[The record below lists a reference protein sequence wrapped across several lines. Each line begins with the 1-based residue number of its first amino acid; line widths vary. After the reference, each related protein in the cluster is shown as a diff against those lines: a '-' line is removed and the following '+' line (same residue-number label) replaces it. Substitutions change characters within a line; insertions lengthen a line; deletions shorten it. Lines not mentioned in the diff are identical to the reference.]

1 MRVLV
6 LGGTGFI
13 GSHIVDALV
22 NNGHQV
28 KVIDRTLKHIQTNNP
43 LLVQYIQADYGDSF
57 VLSEALIGIDIVIH
71 LVTTTVPGSSNLDPV
86 ADIQSNLINSVK
98 LFQAMRHAEV
108 KRIIYFSSGGTV
120 YGNPNQVPIP
130 ENHSTHPICS
140 YGITKLA
147 IENYLY
153 MFQELYGFKPTILR
167 PSNPYGPR
175 QGHYGAQGVIGT
187 FMKQIISHQPINIWG
202 DGSVIRDY
210 IYISDLVD
218 ACLAAV
224 NSDVQGTF
232 NIGSGMGYS
241 LLDIIKEIEKCT
253 QETAKVKFDPA
264 RSFDVKELVLDSN
277 LAKDKFAW
285 SPKYTLPQGVCL
297 HYDWYKSNQKNLE
310 I

>member
-22 NNGHQV
+22 DSDHHV
-28 KVIDRTLKHIQTNNP
+28 KVVDRTLKYIQTKNP
-43 LLVQYIQADYGDSF
+43 QSVQYTQADYSDSF
-57 VLSEALIGIDIVIH
+57 ILSEALLGIDIVIH
-71 LVTTTVPGSSNLDPV
+71 LVSTTVPGNSNLDPV
-86 ADIQSNLINSVK
+86 ADIQSNLVNSVK
-98 LFQAMRHAEV
+98 LFQAMKHADV

-120 YGNPNQVPIP
+120 YGNPSQIPIS
-130 ENHSTHPICS
+130 ENHPTHPICS
-140 YGITKLA
+140 YGITKVA

-175 QGHYGAQGVIGT
+175 QGHHGAQGVIGT
-187 FMKQIISHQPINIWG
+187 FMNQIMTNHDINIWG

-218 ACLAAV
+218 ACLAVV

-232 NIGSGMGYS
+232 NIGSGCGHS
-241 LLDIIKEIEKCT
+241 LLDIIGEIERCT
-253 QETAKVKFDPA
+253 QRKSQVNFDHA
-264 RSFDVKELVLDSN
+264 RCFDVNEMVLDSK
-277 LAKDKFAW
+277 LAKNKLAW
-285 SPKYTLPQGVCL
+285 SPKYTLQQGIRL
-297 HYDWYKSNQKNLE
+297 HYDWYKSAHKD
-310 I
+310 